1 MRGPQAMMRTPLM
14 IESPSRPGTDQRD
27 LARRRLAAAELWP
40 SVNRRPSIHSADTQV
55 QTGPACEWSGA
66 TGRDSVVSSPLRDVH
81 VNRGVLAVRARN
93 GDEQLQARLALVAEP
108 RAVSCFMAE
117 WIESVLSGFE
127 S

>member
-27 LARRRLAAAELWP
+27 LARRRLASAELWS

-55 QTGPACEWSGA
+55 QTGPACERSGA

-93 GDEQLQARLALVAEP
+93 GDEHQAGAGVAHSAEP
-108 RAVSCFMAE
+108 GYM
-117 WIESVLSGFE
+117 LSLIHI
-127 S
+127 

>member
-27 LARRRLAAAELWP
+27 LARRRLASAELWS

-55 QTGPACEWSGA
+55 RTGPACEWSGA
-66 TGRDSVVSSPLRDVH
+66 TGRDSVVSSPMREPM
-81 VNRGVLAVRARN
+81 GYWRADSH
-93 GDEQLQARLALVAEP
+93 GDEQLQAILALVAEP

-127 S
+127 FES